1 MVDIYYVSIT
11 GNVKRFVKKTGLNG
25 ININEIKSVSKKG
38 IFITPT
44 IGVGEIPR
52 ESLEF
57 VTKNHKKIIGLV
69 GSGNKNWGSAYCAA
83 VDKLSERFN
92 IPVLMKFELQGTNET
107 VNKFKEIYNEISKA
121 G

>member
-1 MVDIYYVSIT
+1 MKMIYYVSIT
-11 GNVKRFVKKTGLNG
+11 GNIKKFVEKTGLQG
-25 ININEIKSVSKKG
+25 IDINTIKSAPGKG

-57 VTKNHKKIIGLV
+57 VSKNHKKIVGLV
-69 GSGNKNWGSAYCAA
+69 GSGDKKWKSEYCAA
-83 VDKLSERFN
+83 VDKLSKRFN
-92 IPVLMKFELQGTNET
+92 IPVLMKFELQGTGET
-107 VNKFKEIYNEISKA
+107 VDRFKEIYNEISKA